1 MFNIC
6 SFPKSRKNEVQKQVG
21 YCWLKIKCTTWELW
35 VKFYLGQNEGCS
47 PRGSISD
54 SSERLLRGVSGGKSI
69 CILILVKG
77 EFNTMQHSFLK
88 GFLLVMRIWCHHEG
102 IYCFSRYE
110 EIQGLR
116 SQTLFLKTSNCL
128 KTCSTRFPE
137 AQSASLHPESPQGL
151 LKVNSQAA
159 WGSISVEADD
169 KCICC
174 SVVGSALGKC
184 QFVVDGID
192 P

>member
-1 MFNIC
+1 MRTAAQEAASQIALRDC
-6 SFPKSRKNEVQKQVG
+6 SEVSVG
-21 YCWLKIKCTTWELW
+21 ESQFIYWFWW
-35 VKFYLGQNEGCS
+35 
-47 PRGSISD
+47 RGS
-54 SSERLLRGVSGGKSI
+54 SI
-69 CILILVKG
+69 PCSTHFI
-77 EFNTMQHSFLK
+77 K

-110 EIQGLR
+110 EMQGLR

-137 AQSASLHPESPQGL
+137 AQNASLHPESPQGL

-159 WGSISVEADD
+159 WGSISVEADG